1 MANAITLNSAINA
14 RESFQGAFSHM
25 WKIKATITDQ
35 DAVAIN
41 DTASFSLTV
50 PGVALG
56 DHVISVG
63 INNDL
68 SDGTDQAVVTAIV
81 TAADTV
87 VVRVH
92 ADVGEYAADD
102 LNNSVVKI
110 LVARPAW
117 A

>member
-1 MANAITLNSAINA
+1 MANSITLNSAKQGKQQ
-14 RESFQGAFSHM
+14 FQGVFKNM
-25 WKIKATITDQ
+25 WKIKATISDQ

-56 DHVISVG
+56 DQVIS
-63 INNDL
+63 ISLNNDL
-68 SDGTDQAVVTAIV
+68 SDGTDQAVVTGIV
-81 TAADTV
+81 SAANTV
-87 VVRVH
+87 LVRVH

-110 LVARPAW
+110 LIGRPNW
-117 A
+117 